1 MLSERKSS
9 TTGMYQLRVF
19 QDIFPSDRW
28 DTAVSWEQK
37 HNFSH
42 ETLSSSS
49 SSSPVLATNKGSQR
63 SLVWQIALGWGKGFW
78 QQRIHA
84 IALSGCDGS
93 VWFRWIYMYIYI
105 LHYIQYT
112 IIYVTCV
119 CYHQFRWIKTSGRPD
134 SVHIFPIAIVFF
146 LKFATSILNLD
157 KSWWAPRS
165 RNLGCSPMWQV
176 PKFKS
181 GERMWK
187 LPWNIYP
194 TI

>member
-37 HNFSH
+37 HRFSH
-42 ETLSSSS
+42 GILSSSS

-63 SLVWQIALGWGKGFW
+63 SLVWQIAFGWGKGFW

-93 VWFRWIYMYIYI
+93 VWFRWIYVYIYIYVSLCIYIYIYVSIYI

-112 IIYVTCV
+112 IIYITCV
-119 CYHQFRWIKTSGRPD
+119 CYHQFRWINASGRPD
-134 SVHIFPIAIVFF
+134 SVHIFP
-146 LKFATSILNLD
+146 S
-157 KSWWAPRS
+157 
-165 RNLGCSPMWQV
+165 QV
-176 PKFKS
+176 
-181 GERMWK
+181 
-187 LPWNIYP
+187 
-194 TI
+194 

>member
-9 TTGMYQLRVF
+9 TTGIYQLRVF

-93 VWFRWIYMYIYI
+93 VWFRWIYICMYIYI
-105 LHYIQYT
+105 YITLYTVYNHIHYM
-112 IIYVTCV
+112 CML
-119 CYHQFRWIKTSGRPD
+119 P
-134 SVHIFPIAIVFF
+134 PIPMDQNIWSTWFGPYIPHSNCFF
-146 LKFATSILNLD
+146 SKICDVNS
-157 KSWWAPRS
+157 
-165 RNLGCSPMWQV
+165 
-176 PKFKS
+176 
-181 GERMWK
+181 
-187 LPWNIYP
+187 
-194 TI
+194 